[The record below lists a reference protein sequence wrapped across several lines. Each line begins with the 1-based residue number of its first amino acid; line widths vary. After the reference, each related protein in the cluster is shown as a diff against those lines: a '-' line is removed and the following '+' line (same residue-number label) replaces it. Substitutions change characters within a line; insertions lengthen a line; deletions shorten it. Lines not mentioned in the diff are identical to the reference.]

1 MLSLQDKNMKLALLG
16 LAATAVVV
24 GVCMNNKKLGQKST
38 LLCVALTV
46 GVALLVAMNM
56 KESGAPEGFYGEHMM
71 GDHEKGGHEDF
82 YGKHME
88 KFTEEDDAA
97 ANNAAANNAAA
108 NNVAANND
116 SEGVQP
122 RNDAALTQN
131 SVNSTPGP
139 VKGPGC
145 VQMDTVSPEDLL
157 PNADSENIWDTPAN
171 PGDISGA
178 NFLDAG
184 HHLGVNTVGQSL
196 RNANRQLRSEPPNP
210 QVKVSPWLQTTI
222 EPDVNRRPMEIG
234 A

>member
-1 MLSLQDKNMKLALLG
+1 MLSLQDKNTKLVLLG
-16 LAATAVVV
+16 LATVAVVV
-24 GVCMNNKKLGQKST
+24 GVCMNKKKLGNKST
-38 LLCVALTV
+38 LLCVGLSV
-46 GVALLVAMNM
+46 GVALLVAMNL
-56 KESGAPEGFYGEHMM
+56 KEPVVAEGFYGAHEEKEHFA
-71 GDHEKGGHEDF
+71 DEAEA
-82 YGKHME
+82 E
-88 KFTEEDDAA
+88 AVAEEAA
-97 ANNAAANNAAA
+97 AEVAEEPAAEDE
-108 NNVAANND
+108 V
-116 SEGVQP
+116 SP
-122 RNDAALTQN
+122 RNETALTQN
-131 SVNSTPGP
+131 SVDATPGP

-157 PNADSENIWDTPAN
+157 PNANSENVWDTPAN

-222 EPDVNRRPMEIG
+222 EPDCNRRPMEIG

>member
-1 MLSLQDKNMKLALLG
+1 MLSLQDNNMKLLLLG
-16 LAATAVVV
+16 LATTTVV
-24 GVCMNNKKLGQKST
+24 GGVYMNNKKLGQKST

-46 GVALLVAMNM
+46 GVALLVAMNL
-56 KESGAPEGFYGEHMM
+56 KEQVAAEE
-71 GDHEKGGHEDF
+71 F

-88 KFTEEDDAA
+88 NFTDAE
-97 ANNAAANNAAA
+97 
-108 NNVAANND
+108 VAAGVEAD
-116 SEGVQP
+116 EAKAEVKDEQDEHVQP

-131 SVNSTPGP
+131 SVNSKPGP

-184 HHLGVNTVGQSL
+184 HHVGVNTVGQSL

-210 QVKVSPWLQTTI
+210 QVKVCPWNQSTI
-222 EPDVNRRPMEIG
+222 EPDTNRLPMEIG

>member
-1 MLSLQDKNMKLALLG
+1 MLSLQDNNMKLLLLG
-16 LAATAVVV
+16 LATTTVV
-24 GVCMNNKKLGQKST
+24 GGVYMNNKKLGQKST

-46 GVALLVAMNM
+46 GVALLVAMNL
-56 KESGAPEGFYGEHMM
+56 KEQVAAEE
-71 GDHEKGGHEDF
+71 F

-88 KFTEEDDAA
+88 NFTEAEAEVEA
-97 ANNAAANNAAA
+97 ETKAEAEVE
-108 NNVAANND
+108 VADEYSDN
-116 SEGVQP
+116 VQP

-131 SVNSTPGP
+131 SVNSKPGP

-184 HHLGVNTVGQSL
+184 HHVGVNTVGQSL

-210 QVKVSPWLQTTI
+210 QVKVCPWNQSTI
-222 EPDVNRRPMEIG
+222 EPDTNRLPMEIG

>member
-1 MLSLQDKNMKLALLG
+1 M
-16 LAATAVVV
+16 
-24 GVCMNNKKLGQKST
+24 
-38 LLCVALTV
+38 
-46 GVALLVAMNM
+46 
-56 KESGAPEGFYGEHMM
+56 
-71 GDHEKGGHEDF
+71 
-82 YGKHME
+82 
-88 KFTEEDDAA
+88 
-97 ANNAAANNAAA
+97 
-108 NNVAANND
+108 
-116 SEGVQP
+116 
-122 RNDAALTQN
+122 TQN
-131 SVNSTPGP
+131 SVEATPGP

-157 PNADSENIWDTPAN
+157 PNANSENIWDTPAN

-210 QVKVSPWLQTTI
+210 QVKVSPWQQTTI

>member
-1 MLSLQDKNMKLALLG
+1 MLSLQDKNTKLVLLG
-16 LAATAVVV
+16 LATVAVVV
-24 GVCMNNKKLGQKST
+24 GVCMNKKKLGNKST
-38 LLCVALTV
+38 LLCVGLSV
-46 GVALLVAMNM
+46 GVALLVAMNL
-56 KESGAPEGFYGEHMM
+56 KEPVVAEGFYGA
-71 GDHEKGGHEDF
+71 HEKKENFAD
-82 YGKHME
+82 E
-88 KFTEEDDAA
+88 AEVEAVAAEAAAEVAEEPAAEDD
-97 ANNAAANNAAA
+97 
-108 NNVAANND
+108 V
-116 SEGVQP
+116 SP
-122 RNDAALTQN
+122 RNETALTQN
-131 SVNSTPGP
+131 SVDATPGP

-157 PNADSENIWDTPAN
+157 PNANSENVWDTPAN

-222 EPDVNRRPMEIG
+222 EPDCNRRPMEIG

>member
-1 MLSLQDKNMKLALLG
+1 MLSLQDKNTKLVLLG
-16 LAATAVVV
+16 LATVAVVA
-24 GVCMNNKKLGQKST
+24 GVCMNKKKLGNKST
-38 LLCVALTV
+38 LVCVGLSV
-46 GVALLVAMNM
+46 GVALLVAMNL
-56 KESGAPEGFYGEHMM
+56 KEPVVAEGFYGAHHNKEHFEEEVHS
-71 GDHEKGGHEDF
+71 HEHEHEHAHNHNEPEVEENAE
-82 YGKHME
+82 GE
-88 KFTEEDDAA
+88 EVAEGFTSEVTP
-97 ANNAAANNAAA
+97 NN
-108 NNVAANND
+108 
-116 SEGVQP
+116 ET
-122 RNDAALTQN
+122 ALKQN
-131 SVNSTPGP
+131 SVESTPGP

-157 PNADSENIWDTPAN
+157 PNANSENIWDTPAN

-222 EPDVNRRPMEIG
+222 EPDCNRRPMEIG

>member
-16 LAATAVVV
+16 LVATAVVV

-38 LLCVALTV
+38 LLCVGLTV

-56 KESGAPEGFYGEHMM
+56 KESVAPEGFYGAHEEKEHFA
-71 GDHEKGGHEDF
+71 EA
-82 YGKHME
+82 
-88 KFTEEDDAA
+88 EEPEPEPEAEA
-97 ANNAAANNAAA
+97 EE
-108 NNVAANND
+108 
-116 SEGVQP
+116 SEGSGVQP
-122 RNDAALTQN
+122 RNDAALSQN
-131 SVNSTPGP
+131 SVNSKPGP

-196 RNANRQLRSEPPNP
+196 RNANRQLRSEPANP

-222 EPDVNRRPMEIG
+222 EPDCNRRPMEIG

>member
-1 MLSLQDKNMKLALLG
+1 MLSLQDKNTKLVLLG
-16 LAATAVVV
+16 LVTVSYIV
-24 GVCMNNKKLGQKST
+24 GVCMNKKKLGNQSS
-38 LLCVALTV
+38 LLCVGLGV
-46 GVALLVAMNM
+46 GVALLVAMNLN
-56 KESGAPEGFYGEHMM
+56 EPVVAEEFYGAHKEEH
-71 GDHEKGGHEDF
+71 
-82 YGKHME
+82 
-88 KFTEEDDAA
+88 FTEEAEA
-97 ANNAAANNAAA
+97 EA
-108 NNVAANND
+108 VAAEAAEAVEEVAEEPAAEEV
-116 SEGVQP
+116 SP
-122 RNDAALTQN
+122 RNETALTQN
-131 SVNSTPGP
+131 SVDATPGP

-157 PNADSENIWDTPAN
+157 PNANSENVWDTPAN

-222 EPDVNRRPMEIG
+222 EPDCNRRPMEIG

>member
-1 MLSLQDKNMKLALLG
+1 MLSLQDKNTKLVLLG
-16 LAATAVVV
+16 LATVAVVV
-24 GVCMNNKKLGQKST
+24 GVCMNKKKLGNKST
-38 LLCVALTV
+38 LLCVGLSV
-46 GVALLVAMNM
+46 GVALLVAMNL
-56 KESGAPEGFYGEHMM
+56 KEPVVAEGFYGA
-71 GDHEKGGHEDF
+71 HEKKEH
-82 YGKHME
+82 
-88 KFTEEDDAA
+88 FTEEAEAVAEEAEAVAEEEVAEEPAA
-97 ANNAAANNAAA
+97 E
-108 NNVAANND
+108 D
-116 SEGVQP
+116 GVSP
-122 RNDAALTQN
+122 RNETALTQN
-131 SVNSTPGP
+131 SVDATPGP

-157 PNADSENIWDTPAN
+157 PNANSENVWDTPAN

-222 EPDVNRRPMEIG
+222 EPDCNRRPMEIG

>member
-1 MLSLQDKNMKLALLG
+1 MLSLQDKNTKLVLLG
-16 LAATAVVV
+16 LATVAVVA
-24 GVCMNNKKLGQKST
+24 GVCMNKKKLGNKST
-38 LLCVALTV
+38 LVCVGLSV
-46 GVALLVAMNM
+46 GVALLVAMNL
-56 KESGAPEGFYGEHMM
+56 KEPVVAEGFYGAHHKEHFKE
-71 GDHEKGGHEDF
+71 HESP
-82 YGKHME
+82 
-88 KFTEEDDAA
+88 EEDAEAAVAA
-97 ANNAAANNAAA
+97 AAEAAAEGEEVTEGFTSEVTPNN
-108 NNVAANND
+108 
-116 SEGVQP
+116 ET
-122 RNDAALTQN
+122 ALKQN
-131 SVNSTPGP
+131 SVESTPGP

-157 PNADSENIWDTPAN
+157 PNANSENIWDTPAN

-222 EPDVNRRPMEIG
+222 EPDCNRRPMEIG

>member
-1 MLSLQDKNMKLALLG
+1 MLSLQDKNTKLVLLG
-16 LAATAVVV
+16 LATVAVVV
-24 GVCMNNKKLGQKST
+24 GVCMNKKKLGNKST
-38 LLCVALTV
+38 LLCVGLSV
-46 GVALLVAMNM
+46 GVALLVAMNL
-56 KESGAPEGFYGEHMM
+56 KEPVVAEGFYGA
-71 GDHEKGGHEDF
+71 HEKKEH
-82 YGKHME
+82 
-88 KFTEEDDAA
+88 FTEEAEA
-97 ANNAAANNAAA
+97 EAEA
-108 NNVAANND
+108 VAAEAVEEVAEEPAAKD
-116 SEGVQP
+116 DVSP
-122 RNDAALTQN
+122 RNETALTQN
-131 SVNSTPGP
+131 SVDATPGP

-157 PNADSENIWDTPAN
+157 PNANSENVWDTPAN

-222 EPDVNRRPMEIG
+222 EPDCNRRPMEIG

>member
-1 MLSLQDKNMKLALLG
+1 MLSLQDNNMKLLLLG
-16 LAATAVVV
+16 LATTTVV
-24 GVCMNNKKLGQKST
+24 GGVYMNNKKLGQKST

-46 GVALLVAMNM
+46 GVALLVAMNL
-56 KESGAPEGFYGEHMM
+56 KEQVAAEE
-71 GDHEKGGHEDF
+71 F

-88 KFTEEDDAA
+88 KFTEAEAEAEAGVEAGYEAKAEVKDEQD
-97 ANNAAANNAAA
+97 
-108 NNVAANND
+108 
-116 SEGVQP
+116 EHVQP

-131 SVNSTPGP
+131 SVNSKPGP

-184 HHLGVNTVGQSL
+184 HHVGVNTVGQSL

-210 QVKVSPWLQTTI
+210 QVKVCPWNQSTI
-222 EPDVNRRPMEIG
+222 EPDTNRLPMEIG

>member
-1 MLSLQDKNMKLALLG
+1 MLSLQDKNTKLVLLG
-16 LAATAVVV
+16 LATVAVVV
-24 GVCMNNKKLGQKST
+24 GICMNKKKLGNKST
-38 LLCVALTV
+38 LLCVGLSV
-46 GVALLVAMNM
+46 GVALLVAMNL
-56 KESGAPEGFYGEHMM
+56 KEPVVAEGFYGA
-71 GDHEKGGHEDF
+71 HEKKEHFADEA
-82 YGKHME
+82 E
-88 KFTEEDDAA
+88 AEAVAAEAAAEVAEEPAAEDD
-97 ANNAAANNAAA
+97 
-108 NNVAANND
+108 V
-116 SEGVQP
+116 SP
-122 RNDAALTQN
+122 RNETALTQN
-131 SVNSTPGP
+131 SVDATPGP

-157 PNADSENIWDTPAN
+157 PNANSENVWDTPAN

-222 EPDVNRRPMEIG
+222 EPDCNRRPMEIG

>member
-1 MLSLQDKNMKLALLG
+1 
-16 LAATAVVV
+16 
-24 GVCMNNKKLGQKST
+24 MNNKKLGQKST

-46 GVALLVAMNM
+46 GVALLVAMNL
-56 KESGAPEGFYGEHMM
+56 KEQVSAEE
-71 GDHEKGGHEDF
+71 F

-88 KFTEEDDAA
+88 NFTEAEAGAGVEAEFDEAEVEVEDE
-97 ANNAAANNAAA
+97 NP
-108 NNVAANND
+108 
-116 SEGVQP
+116 QP
-122 RNDAALTQN
+122 SNDAALTQN
-131 SVNSTPGP
+131 SVNSKPGP

-184 HHLGVNTVGQSL
+184 HHVGVNTVGQSL

-210 QVKVSPWLQTTI
+210 QVKVCPWNQSTI
-222 EPDVNRRPMEIG
+222 EPDTNRLPMEIG

>member
-1 MLSLQDKNMKLALLG
+1 MLSLQDKNMKLVLLG
-16 LAATAVVV
+16 LATVGVVV

-46 GVALLVAMNM
+46 GVALLVAMNL
-56 KESGAPEGFYGEHMM
+56 KEAPVVVAEGFYA
-71 GDHEKGGHEDF
+71 ED
-82 YGKHME
+82 E
-88 KFTEEDDAA
+88 EPVVTEEPA
-97 ANNAAANNAAA
+97 
-108 NNVAANND
+108 VAEEPVVAEEQDED
-116 SEGVQP
+116 SVQP
-122 RNDAALTQN
+122 RNNTALTQN
-131 SVNSTPGP
+131 SVEATPGP

-157 PNADSENIWDTPAN
+157 PNANSENIWDTPAN

-210 QVKVSPWLQTTI
+210 QVKVSPWQQTTI

>member
-1 MLSLQDKNMKLALLG
+1 MLSLQDKNTKLVLLG
-16 LAATAVVV
+16 LATVAVVV
-24 GVCMNNKKLGQKST
+24 GVCMNKKKLGNKST
-38 LLCVALTV
+38 LLCVGLSV
-46 GVALLVAMNM
+46 GVALLVAMNL
-56 KESGAPEGFYGEHMM
+56 KEPVVAEGFYGA
-71 GDHEKGGHEDF
+71 HEKKEHFADEA
-82 YGKHME
+82 E
-88 KFTEEDDAA
+88 AEAEAVAAEAAAEVAEEPAAEDD
-97 ANNAAANNAAA
+97 
-108 NNVAANND
+108 V
-116 SEGVQP
+116 SP
-122 RNDAALTQN
+122 RNETALTQN
-131 SVNSTPGP
+131 SVDATPGP

-157 PNADSENIWDTPAN
+157 PNANSENVWDTPAN

-222 EPDVNRRPMEIG
+222 EPDCNRRPMEIG

>member
-1 MLSLQDKNMKLALLG
+1 MLSLQDKNTKLVLLG
-16 LAATAVVV
+16 LATVAVVV
-24 GVCMNNKKLGQKST
+24 GVCMNKKKLGNKST
-38 LLCVALTV
+38 LLCVGLSV
-46 GVALLVAMNM
+46 GVALLVAMNL
-56 KESGAPEGFYGEHMM
+56 KEPVVAEGFYGA
-71 GDHEKGGHEDF
+71 HEKKEHFADEA
-82 YGKHME
+82 E
-88 KFTEEDDAA
+88 AEAVAAEAAAEVAEEPAAEDD
-97 ANNAAANNAAA
+97 
-108 NNVAANND
+108 V
-116 SEGVQP
+116 SP
-122 RNDAALTQN
+122 RNETALTQN
-131 SVNSTPGP
+131 SVDATPGP

-157 PNADSENIWDTPAN
+157 PNANSENVWDTPAN

-222 EPDVNRRPMEIG
+222 EPDCNRRPMEIG